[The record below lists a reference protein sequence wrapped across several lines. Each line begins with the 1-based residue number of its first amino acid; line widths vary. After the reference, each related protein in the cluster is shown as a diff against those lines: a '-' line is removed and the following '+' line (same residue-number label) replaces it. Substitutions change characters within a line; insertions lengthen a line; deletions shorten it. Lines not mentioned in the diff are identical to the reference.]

1 MDSQKLKSTLIILF
15 SWLSDLKSSAEVAN
29 SVENVAYKK
38 SGLFGN
44 SSGLQMAFLAQ
55 KNLATLIDQTTTAK
69 KWVRGLA

>member
-29 SVENVAYKK
+29 SAENVAYKK
-38 SGLFGN
+38 SGWFGN

-55 KNLATLIDQTTTAK
+55 KNLATLSL
-69 KWVRGLA
+69 LAA

>member
-1 MDSQKLKSTLIILF
+1 M
-15 SWLSDLKSSAEVAN
+15 AN
-29 SVENVAYKK
+29 SAENVAYKK

-69 KWVRGLA
+69 K